1 MVYCDQLIV
10 ERELKK
16 VRCEVKIQM
25 HFEIYYELLM
35 TKESVCVS
43 DQILLLFSG
52 VKRSKTL
59 EFE

>member
-1 MVYCDQLIV
+1 ML
-10 ERELKK
+10 
-16 VRCEVKIQM
+16 M
-25 HFEIYYELLM
+25 HFEIYYEFLK
-35 TKESVCVS
+35 TKESVCVCVCVCVL